1 MKSDGAGCHS
11 SADMGSGPSTGG
23 RKVKVMFPD
32 PPAGIEWSQIGIVVC
47 GAEEASKLG
56 CHMPAGTPGTF
67 SWRVDTT
74 EVGTVKSSV
83 TS

>member
-11 SADMGSGPSTGG
+11 SADMGSAPSAEG
-23 RKVKVMFPD
+23 RKVNVMFPD

-47 GAEEASKLG
+47 GAVEASKLG
-56 CHMPAGTPGTF
+56 CHTPAGRPGTS
-67 SWRVDTT
+67 SWRVDSTD
-74 EVGTVKSSV
+74 EGTVKSSV